1 MPVIR
6 DPQSNQSGFSLID
19 TLLGM
24 VILGGGLLSLALA
37 FSQGMII
44 MSTSHYHEIAKQKAS
59 EAVESVTSAR
69 DTRVITWAQIRNVG
83 NGGIFLDGPQSLRD
97 PGNDGLVNTADD
109 GAIDFETLP
118 GPDGVLGSGDDVVF
132 QLNDFTRE
140 IRITD
145 IATNLRQ
152 ILVIITYRVGGANRT
167 YQLTSYISSFA

>member
-59 EAVESVTSAR
+59 EAVESVTTAR

-83 NGGIFLDGPQSLRD
+83 NGGVFLDGPQPLRD
-97 PGNDGLVNTADD
+97 PGADGLVNTADD
-109 GAIDFETLP
+109 GAVESEILP
-118 GPDGVLGSGDDVVF
+118 GPDGLLSTADDVVY
-132 QLNDFTRE
+132 QLNAFTRE
-140 IRITD
+140 IKITD
-145 IATNLRQ
+145 LAQNLRQ
-152 ILVIITYRVGGANRT
+152 IQVTVTYTVGGLART
-167 YQLTSYISSFA
+167 YQLVTYISSFA